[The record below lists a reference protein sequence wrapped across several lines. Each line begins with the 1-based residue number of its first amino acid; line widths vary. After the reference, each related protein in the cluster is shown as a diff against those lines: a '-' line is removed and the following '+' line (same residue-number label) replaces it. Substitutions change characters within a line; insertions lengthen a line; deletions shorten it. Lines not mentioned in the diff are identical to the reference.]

1 MRFSSNLKIQRV
13 SRTRVQA
20 DEIGRKNSSWLVHNI
35 SKPTFLVHAEDG
47 EVSAHA
53 RSLFKMEMGMEMEVE
68 VEVEVQMER
77 ETEKEENYVVEWG
90 KHSLVSALLFCL
102 LLLV

>member
-1 MRFSSNLKIQRV
+1 
-13 SRTRVQA
+13 
-20 DEIGRKNSSWLVHNI
+20 
-35 SKPTFLVHAEDG
+35 
-47 EVSAHA
+47 
-53 RSLFKMEMGMEMEVE
+53 MEMGMEMEMEVE

-102 LLLV
+102 LLIV